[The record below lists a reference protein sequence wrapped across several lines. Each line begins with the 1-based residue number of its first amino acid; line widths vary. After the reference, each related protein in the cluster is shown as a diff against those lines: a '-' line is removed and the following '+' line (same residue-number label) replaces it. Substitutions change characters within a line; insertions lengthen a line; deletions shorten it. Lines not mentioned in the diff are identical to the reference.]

1 MTLPFKRLQRNVL
14 LGFFGSLK
22 LYFLL
27 KPKTLTFLS
36 HTDIWFKPARRTC
49 LQTIAVHPKEQERS
63 SFSQSLSSEIH
74 LQIKIFQGKELRKFY
89 IILISNRW
97 GPGVA
102 YWGRSGNNPFFKKS
116 LFPCWKRS
124 PIFLTGFYSKID
136 KKKSGELL
144 PDIHVKLQ
152 ASENVKRLL
161 NIDLVFV
168 LKFRVLIR
176 TIKLH

>member
-1 MTLPFKRLQRNVL
+1 M
-14 LGFFGSLK
+14 
-22 LYFLL
+22 
-27 KPKTLTFLS
+27 
-36 HTDIWFKPARRTC
+36 
-49 LQTIAVHPKEQERS
+49 HPKEQERS

-74 LQIKIFQGKELRKFY
+74 LQIKIFQVKELRKFY

-102 YWGRSGNNPFFKKS
+102 YWGRSRNNPFFTKS

-124 PIFLTGFYSKID
+124 PIFLTGFYRTTD
-136 KKKSGELL
+136 QKKKSGELL

-161 NIDLVFV
+161 NTDLVFV
-168 LKFRVLIR
+168 LMVCTLIR
-176 TIKLH
+176 TINFTRP

>member
-1 MTLPFKRLQRNVL
+1 M
-14 LGFFGSLK
+14 
-22 LYFLL
+22 
-27 KPKTLTFLS
+27 
-36 HTDIWFKPARRTC
+36 
-49 LQTIAVHPKEQERS
+49 HPKEQERS
-63 SFSQSLSSEIH
+63 GFSQSLSSEIH

-102 YWGRSGNNPFFKKS
+102 YWGRSGYNPFFKKS

-124 PIFLTGFYSKID
+124 PIFLTGFYSKTD
-136 KKKSGELL
+136 KKKKKSGELL

-161 NIDLVFV
+161 NIDLVSV
-168 LKFRVLIR
+168 LMFRVLIR